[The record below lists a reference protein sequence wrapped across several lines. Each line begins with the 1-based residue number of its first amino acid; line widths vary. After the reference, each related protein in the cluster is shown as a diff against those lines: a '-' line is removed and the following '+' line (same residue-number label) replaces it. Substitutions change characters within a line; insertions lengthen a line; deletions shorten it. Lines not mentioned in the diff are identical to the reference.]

1 MLAWIRPRVSDMLL
15 CSDACPYHHLKLIG
29 GGASGSGSAADLSS
43 TAYSA
48 AVVKLITNNRLADFQ
63 A

>member
-48 AVVKLITNNRLADFQ
+48 YNGPKQKGIFCAQ
-63 A
+63 S